1 MARWRDGAMLVMVYW
16 GSGMKENRSTVIAI
30 GDDQSHLAALASG
43 LGRKGVTCRPICYEG
58 DASVVPRCPDVRVI
72 LADFCLGAD
81 ALSSDGSTGF
91 GADFS
96 TIGHLL
102 EDRIRPAGPY
112 RIVLWTR
119 YVREAQ
125 ALAAFLEGLRTVPRP
140 EVVRALD
147 KALHLDAG
155 GNVMD
160 EDALM
165 RELEAVAGGWF
176 RRGGALALAGAWG
189 DIDDQEVDALVE
201 EIYESRRRDVG
212 RRLEQ

>member
-1 MARWRDGAMLVMVYW
+1 MVVVISW
-16 GSGMKENRSTVIAI
+16 GCGMKENCSRVIAI
-30 GDDQSHLAALASG
+30 GDDQSHLTALANG
-43 LGRKGVTCRPICYEG
+43 LGRKGVMCRPIHYKG

-72 LADFCLGAD
+72 LADSCLGAG
-81 ALSSDGSTGF
+81 ARSSDGSTGF

-112 RIVLWTR
+112 CIVLWTT
-119 YVREAQ
+119 YANEAQ
-125 ALAAFLEGLRTVPRP
+125 ALAVFLESLRTVPKP
-140 EVVRALD
+140 VSVRALD
-147 KALHLDAG
+147 KGVHLDAG
-155 GNVMD
+155 GNLRD

-165 RELEAVAGGWF
+165 RELDAVAEGWL
-176 RRGGALALAGAWG
+176 RPEGALALAGAWG

-201 EIYESRRRDVG
+201 EIYASRRRDFG